1 MTATTPETKSP
12 ETKSPETKS
21 VDKTGKKPRKPRT
34 GLSSVTT
41 AMRLL
46 KTFSE
51 SERELGVSQLAGKL
65 DVAKSTV
72 HRLAVTLVAE
82 GMLEQNPENEKYRLS
97 LELFHLG
104 TLVRQRM
111 NMPNEARPFLFDL
124 RDKTHETVLLAV
136 PAFPNVLYVY
146 NLESPQAVSVKSE
159 LGVMKPAFCTAL
171 GRAMLAYQ
179 TEDVLKRVFAERL
192 LPRTPRTIVEQ
203 SALRDL
209 LTDVI
214 GKGYAIDDEESEAGM
229 RCIAAPVWNAAD
241 EVIGAVGVA
250 GPVQRLS
257 LQGMKQLV
265 TPLKEAT
272 RGISERLGHHL
283 TYLS

>member
-1 MTATTPETKSP
+1 MTATTKTATPEK
-12 ETKSPETKS
+12 
-21 VDKTGKKPRKPRT
+21 KTRKPRT

-46 KTFSE
+46 KAFSD
-51 SERELGVSQLAGKL
+51 SERELGVSQLSGKL

-72 HRLAVTLVAE
+72 HRLATTLVTE
-82 GMLEQNPENEKYRLS
+82 GMLEQNPDNEKYRLS
-97 LELFHLG
+97 IGLFHLG

-111 NMPNEARPFLFDL
+111 DMPNEARPFLFDL

-136 PAFPNVLYVY
+136 PAFPDVMYVY

-159 LGVMKPAFCTAL
+159 LGMMKPAFCTAL

-179 TEDVLKRVFAERL
+179 DEDVMKRVFAGRL
-192 LPRTPRTIVEQ
+192 LPRTPRTVVEQ
-203 SALRDL
+203 AVIRDN
-209 LTDVI
+209 LTTVI
-214 GKGYAIDDEESEAGM
+214 GKGYAIDDEESEVGM

-241 EVIGAVGVA
+241 QVVGAVGVA

-257 LQGMKQLV
+257 LDRLQQMAK
-265 TPLKEAT
+265 PLKETT
-272 RGISERLGHHL
+272 RAISARLGHHV
-283 TYLS
+283 TSLS